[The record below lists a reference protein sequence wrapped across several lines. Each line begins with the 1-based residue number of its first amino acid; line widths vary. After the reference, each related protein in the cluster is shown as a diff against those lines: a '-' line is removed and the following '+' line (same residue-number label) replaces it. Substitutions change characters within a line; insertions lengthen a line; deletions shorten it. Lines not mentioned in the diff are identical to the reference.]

1 MPGSLISEMTM
12 LQSLKLKFKYSNA
25 AKGSLKADTLNPY
38 FCRDSLMNVKMSNS
52 SSSAR
57 MDLLL
62 LVML

>member
-1 MPGSLISEMTM
+1 MPGILILEITM
-12 LQSLKLKFKYSNA
+12 LQPLKLEFKYSNA
-25 AKGSLKADTLNPY
+25 AKGSVKADTVSV
-38 FCRDSLMNVKMSNS
+38 FCRDSVINVTMSNS